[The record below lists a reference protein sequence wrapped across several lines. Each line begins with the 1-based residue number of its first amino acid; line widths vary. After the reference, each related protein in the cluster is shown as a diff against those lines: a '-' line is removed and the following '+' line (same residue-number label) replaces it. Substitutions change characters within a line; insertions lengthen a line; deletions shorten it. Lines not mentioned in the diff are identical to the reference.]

1 MKKKSAPQTP
11 AADHPVHVV
20 LPRQRAIKNICLQV
34 EKQFAGRLAPE
45 PFALRVFV
53 LFAFYLAC
61 NAIFYGVTPPYIAVP
76 PYVQILFYAACAFS
90 FLTLLARRFR
100 DLGKSGANVLQIL
113 IPLFVMVWIGDK
125 LPSDAIRAKFEAVM
139 WFWPAVTLIR
149 LFFQPSAPDP
159 DAAP

>member
-1 MKKKSAPQTP
+1 MKKKTAPQTP

-34 EKQFAGRLAPE
+34 EKQFAGRLDPE
-45 PFALRVFV
+45 AFAVRVFV
-53 LFAFYLAC
+53 LFAFFLAC
-61 NAIFYGVTPPYIAVP
+61 TALFHGVIPPFVTFPPYLG
-76 PYVQILFYAACAFS
+76 ILVDLACAFS

-125 LPSDAIRAKFEAVM
+125 LPSDSIRAKFDAVM
-139 WFWPAVTLIR
+139 WFWPAVTLLR
-149 LFFQPSAPDP
+149 LLFQPSAPAA
-159 DAAP
+159 DAP